1 MQWCREPR
9 CSSRVRLVCRGTFW
23 VATSVPNT
31 VSTFKMECGTSLET
45 LQRERASSSDDGKPR
60 GSSRV
65 ERSTLVMT
73 GNLGC
78 LSSWPREVQFSIRV
92 VRESLGL
99 LSSHCR
105 ANRPHLGLCPETNCS
120 SGGAEGISRLHSR
133 LIRGVRPHLEWK
145 QRTQL
150 SSRIVTGISWSS
162 LSTLKGV
169 KPSVEFGERTLDCS
183 ACHAGKEGPHLVMM
197 GESRGFSRA
206 VAPVW
211 GFSLGMTGSSG
222 SLSCGT
228 S

>member
-105 ANRPHLGLCPETNCS
+105 ANRPHLGLCPKANVPLQ
-120 SGGAEGISRLHSR
+120 GR
-133 LIRGVRPHLEWK
+133 
-145 QRTQL
+145 Q
-150 SSRIVTGISWSS
+150 
-162 LSTLKGV
+162 
-169 KPSVEFGERTLDCS
+169 
-183 ACHAGKEGPHLVMM
+183 
-197 GESRGFSRA
+197 ESRGCIPDSPRESGLISNGSKELLSPFELQQ
-206 VAPVW
+206 V
-211 GFSLGMTGSSG
+211 SLGAH
-222 SLSCGT
+222 
-228 S
+228 